1 MLEKCSVD
9 CSVGA
14 TEPSTRRS
22 MKLTVMETSSR
33 MAIHQEWSE
42 GANFGI
48 GVISFC
54 FTIYRGIREK
64 VTLQLPI
71 RRSSFCTQ
79 RASPVRYGWREPR
92 ILEFHWIIALGNFT
106 GQFHWTISLDI
117 FS

>member
-54 FTIYRGIREK
+54 FTIYRRIREK

-71 RRSSFCTQ
+71 RRSFILHPARFS
-79 RASPVRYGWREPR
+79 RPVRMERTKNP
-92 ILEFHWIIALGNFT
+92 
-106 GQFHWTISLDI
+106 
-117 FS
+117 